1 MNFRRSF
8 DHLVSTCAAS
18 RAGQCMPPFVR
29 AKSKGCVAR
38 DFSGRLSVPDLT
50 GCPLFVGLWH
60 VPEELIGV
68 GKVRSSG
75 LIGQSLGVLE
85 STRLT
90 LNGHHAEI
98 AKTSK

>member
-1 MNFRRSF
+1 
-8 DHLVSTCAAS
+8 
-18 RAGQCMPPFVR
+18 MPPFVR

-50 GCPLFVGLWH
+50 VCPLFVGLWH
-60 VPEELIGV
+60 VPEELICV

>member
-1 MNFRRSF
+1 
-8 DHLVSTCAAS
+8 
-18 RAGQCMPPFVR
+18 
-29 AKSKGCVAR
+29 
-38 DFSGRLSVPDLT
+38 
-50 GCPLFVGLWH
+50 LWH

-90 LNGHHAEI
+90 PSGHCPADALLAQLPTTWLYGEGRGKLSQTYPGVQPWPRI
-98 AKTSK
+98 A